1 MWVPSG
7 LPFMLGLFL
16 YLSSGLEAQSR
27 RPASRVFTTN
37 IKSSSNSDFNCPE
50 EFGYYPHPTDCSQ
63 YYVCVFGGALL
74 ESCTGGLMYS
84 HELQTCDWPRN
95 VGCELSDNIAPSAI
109 DRQVTPRIPQ
119 IQTIQPQA
127 HTSQPQKFRFSSPS
141 APSSS
146 GQGIPARVHAIPPPP
161 QLKVAP
167 NPVITS
173 RGQPKFEEEKDLAEL
188 YAEAHETLP
197 PVEEEESDRQ
207 QRVYR
212 GQPSTVTQVQ
222 RDRDG
227 LLHQPSVNA
236 ISTHGKIGSFA
247 FGSQIG
253 QHSDRKKAHADRI
266 KRDIETETY
275 TNETLAIQTSSPSTS
290 DEYKRSPRQLRP
302 PPIARSPW
310 QFGNNDQYN
319 NDKQFQPR
327 LTVNQNYNPFLTVPQ
342 STNSSPYF
350 KPREQS
356 NAKPEYNPYA
366 NSYSKANNAGGEQ
379 AKTSQFHSNPSYRY
393 VDQDNFYANNFKAS
407 TKDPLYPDTQN
418 TPIYSNNAKPKFK
431 PAHDDRLPDNFSFF
445 HFGNDNRDEREHR
458 KIISPQ
464 EFVNKLPNVAIL
476 PNATPK
482 NQFISFSTVG
492 GFYNNQPTTQSP
504 IDDYKE
510 FSKFRQSNANGKLS
524 FSTPR
529 PNVYH
534 SSPAPVY
541 ESTDDYYDYGK
552 GSYVGSFY
560 STTPPPHQQY
570 STPPRIFYQPVTTT
584 QRSNF
589 YNKAITKHQELPT
602 TYSPQYEYPTTQ
614 KPQHRQHSN
623 IQTTTPRVA
632 PDITSHTY
640 YPVNVAF
647 QQIDT
652 KEHHKSPAI
661 FNYHVVKDEITK
673 PTQKTQRFFVTKKST
688 AESTTTSPPP
698 TTQKHST
705 IKLGDDFTGP
715 LVGLDFDFDKF
726 VAGIRE
732 THLSQLDAKIANHYK
747 DKALNTT
754 PKKTYVDV
762 SRATTTA
769 RSIPDSSTWK
779 PVETTTVTFGSRV
792 ERTTWK
798 PTTKLNKLLE
808 TGGLVNKST
817 PKPFFK
823 YTALSNDFRYQT
835 STAPTT
841 AKTQSTTLDSDE
853 YYYEDDEEDEEEAI
867 EKEKEQLDV
876 LKQKPT
882 PTPSV
887 RPSTRSP
894 KGYESFINSIPKKPT
909 TKLQLVNNETSDDD
923 DDEYYYDDDEDDDA
937 IHSPPA
943 IKSQFVPLSET
954 MAPRPPTTPS
964 YRNSSYH
971 THFPFLQ
978 HTTPSPDNVFNRNQQ
993 TATIPAF
1000 ITFPKDIFQD
1010 IKPLNNIQRYLNH
1023 STLRPYTKRTRL
1035 GSTSAPE
1042 FTTEFLFTTTTTTL
1056 PPTTTTTRTST
1067 TTRKIYTIRPN
1078 RGQPRW
1084 KLQKSIDGTKNN
1096 KNLLEYDDKV
1106 GNRVEQ
1112 STQSP
1117 TVYIQQPSSR
1127 PIPQNNNRNYY
1138 NTTNSNAGYSNPSQ
1152 FDSYYSVYDE
1162 DVELYRDI
1170 DYGQQYTTVTQKPIQ
1185 STYRPSTVST
1195 QSPPRET
1202 YVKQEPVYEQRPVS
1216 SYNPDYDEAL
1226 IAQLEGD
1233 STYDHPPRNQLRGNE
1248 INSISDNQFA
1258 VTSTRSPNVGYS
1270 STTYTPTKQIYTTLS
1285 TTASPQ
1291 ITSTRSTLLDD
1302 DNNTTSETIIL
1313 KLSTRAGI
1321 PAALVPSNPNN
1332 IPSNS
1337 PLTQSNRNNQPSE
1350 INVQV
1355 LPNHPFPDS
1364 TKTKNP
1370 TRLIRTNDNVDA
1382 RILTLS
1388 SGYQARSRSADSV
1401 ASTTT
1406 LSPKPSDI
1414 ESQRQK
1420 ILNFVV
1426 SDAQPQSF
1434 QPRPSTT
1441 STTTTTTTTSTT
1453 FRPPQYS
1460 EQLGEELDSQNA
1472 FVNRPSS
1479 IKSYPTTTTNA
1490 PNALISGIHLPANR
1504 LPKTEN
1510 IKLVLTSGLRDV
1522 SNEEIKQPEVEQ
1534 GSVEIV
1540 PLYIRESNGKPLVDA
1555 TVEPTTYAPAK
1566 PFRSIKR
1573 PTVFSDAIAEI
1584 DSQDGEE
1591 SMTNIQQR
1599 PYEQNLESAE
1609 FVPTPASPTKLVS
1622 KFSYKYLDDR
1632 NYRNKPSINEP
1643 APYFT
1648 SRSNNFKEV
1657 LNKTYETSTT
1667 SKLFVSPYTS
1677 LRSILQDE
1685 SVKSTSLRPVIR
1697 PSPINNKN
1705 HTLAS
1710 SSPPP
1715 LRSYYSITG
1724 TPRSISTSS
1733 TTNRFIKSTTE
1744 PTTTTSTDSTTTT
1757 TKSTIP
1763 TTTTAALSDQWISL
1777 SSTEIDR
1784 YVKSPKKLIQ
1794 HSNRNQ
1800 YQSFS
1805 TTENS
1810 VENDEPTTYSPNQP
1824 EHAYRRKV
1832 IRTRPYVSS
1841 TPPPVQYDEDD
1852 NDEVL
1857 DVIRD
1862 AQFSKLLE
1870 SVLDTSSKPKKY
1882 ETRRVSNQVVPVTT
1896 TTTEQ
1901 YPENVFDSTTRLI
1914 EITDRPHQY
1923 FSHYRHLSTE
1933 RTVGSAI
1940 SSTQRYVNKT
1950 TPKLSD
1956 EQLRERFR
1964 ATVEMPEFN
1973 IPTESERKLY
1983 KHTAAEDDSSNE
1995 SDLTTTLTN
2004 TITEVTTQSTS
2015 TTTKTA
2021 KPSRTTTTTEELPV
2035 PSTSTTP
2042 KSSSTTNSINT
2053 IPPRAS
2059 RVNAA
2064 IKTTIAA
2071 ASLPRRATKAPV
2083 TLNCTENSPN
2093 AKCNEIPSRTNSNTR
2108 NRGTSHFST
2117 ASGDDRPATVA
2128 VNRGTHPPRSR
2139 PTLKPSGTIVSKA
2152 QEFVDIYRNP
2162 PSRPE
2167 PLYPQPTPD
2176 KTAARCRKDV
2186 CLLPDCSCGGKEIP
2200 GNIPPKQTPQ
2210 IVLITFDDAVNDLNK
2225 DYYEEIFERGRKNPN
2240 GCPITATFYVSHEW
2254 TDYGQVQSLYANG
2267 HEMASHTVSHSF
2279 GEQFSQKKWTREV
2292 AGQREILAAYGGVKL
2307 NDVRGMRAP
2316 FLSVGGNKMFKMLYD
2331 SNFTY
2336 DSSMPVYENRPPSW
2350 PYTLDYKI
2358 FHDCM
2363 IPPCPTKSYPGV
2375 WQVPMVMWQDLNGG
2389 RCSMGDACANPPES
2403 DGVMKML
2410 MKNFDRHYSTNRAP
2424 FGLFYHAAWF
2434 TQPHH
2439 KEGFIKFLDTINA
2452 MNDVWIVTNW
2462 QALQWVRDP
2471 TPIERINQFQP
2482 FQCDY
2487 SDRPKRCNNPKVCN
2501 LWHKS
2506 GVRYMRTCQPCPEI
2520 YPWTGKTGIRSSR
2533 VDNDVDE

>member
-1233 STYDHPPRNQLRGNE
+1233 STYDHPPRNQLR
-1248 INSISDNQFA
+1248 
-1258 VTSTRSPNVGYS
+1258 
-1270 STTYTPTKQIYTTLS
+1270 
-1285 TTASPQ
+1285 
-1291 ITSTRSTLLDD
+1291 
-1302 DNNTTSETIIL
+1302 
-1313 KLSTRAGI
+1313 
-1321 PAALVPSNPNN
+1321 
-1332 IPSNS
+1332 
-1337 PLTQSNRNNQPSE
+1337 
-1350 INVQV
+1350 
-1355 LPNHPFPDS
+1355 
-1364 TKTKNP
+1364 
-1370 TRLIRTNDNVDA
+1370 
-1382 RILTLS
+1382 
-1388 SGYQARSRSADSV
+1388 
-1401 ASTTT
+1401 
-1406 LSPKPSDI
+1406 
-1414 ESQRQK
+1414 
-1420 ILNFVV
+1420 
-1426 SDAQPQSF
+1426 
-1434 QPRPSTT
+1434 
-1441 STTTTTTTTSTT
+1441 
-1453 FRPPQYS
+1453 
-1460 EQLGEELDSQNA
+1460 
-1472 FVNRPSS
+1472 
-1479 IKSYPTTTTNA
+1479 
-1490 PNALISGIHLPANR
+1490 
-1504 LPKTEN
+1504 
-1510 IKLVLTSGLRDV
+1510 
-1522 SNEEIKQPEVEQ
+1522 
-1534 GSVEIV
+1534 
-1540 PLYIRESNGKPLVDA
+1540 
-1555 TVEPTTYAPAK
+1555 
-1566 PFRSIKR
+1566 
-1573 PTVFSDAIAEI
+1573 
-1584 DSQDGEE
+1584 
-1591 SMTNIQQR
+1591 
-1599 PYEQNLESAE
+1599 
-1609 FVPTPASPTKLVS
+1609 
-1622 KFSYKYLDDR
+1622 
-1632 NYRNKPSINEP
+1632 
-1643 APYFT
+1643 
-1648 SRSNNFKEV
+1648 
-1657 LNKTYETSTT
+1657 
-1667 SKLFVSPYTS
+1667 
-1677 LRSILQDE
+1677 
-1685 SVKSTSLRPVIR
+1685 
-1697 PSPINNKN
+1697 
-1705 HTLAS
+1705 
-1710 SSPPP
+1710 
-1715 LRSYYSITG
+1715 
-1724 TPRSISTSS
+1724 
-1733 TTNRFIKSTTE
+1733 
-1744 PTTTTSTDSTTTT
+1744 
-1757 TKSTIP
+1757 
-1763 TTTTAALSDQWISL
+1763 
-1777 SSTEIDR
+1777 
-1784 YVKSPKKLIQ
+1784 
-1794 HSNRNQ
+1794 
-1800 YQSFS
+1800 
-1805 TTENS
+1805 
-1810 VENDEPTTYSPNQP
+1810 
-1824 EHAYRRKV
+1824 
-1832 IRTRPYVSS
+1832 
-1841 TPPPVQYDEDD
+1841 
-1852 NDEVL
+1852 
-1857 DVIRD
+1857 
-1862 AQFSKLLE
+1862 
-1870 SVLDTSSKPKKY
+1870 
-1882 ETRRVSNQVVPVTT
+1882 
-1896 TTTEQ
+1896 
-1901 YPENVFDSTTRLI
+1901 
-1914 EITDRPHQY
+1914 
-1923 FSHYRHLSTE
+1923 
-1933 RTVGSAI
+1933 
-1940 SSTQRYVNKT
+1940 
-1950 TPKLSD
+1950 
-1956 EQLRERFR
+1956 
-1964 ATVEMPEFN
+1964 
-1973 IPTESERKLY
+1973 
-1983 KHTAAEDDSSNE
+1983 
-1995 SDLTTTLTN
+1995 
-2004 TITEVTTQSTS
+2004 
-2015 TTTKTA
+2015 
-2021 KPSRTTTTTEELPV
+2021 
-2035 PSTSTTP
+2035 
-2042 KSSSTTNSINT
+2042 
-2053 IPPRAS
+2053 
-2059 RVNAA
+2059 
-2064 IKTTIAA
+2064 
-2071 ASLPRRATKAPV
+2071 
-2083 TLNCTENSPN
+2083 
-2093 AKCNEIPSRTNSNTR
+2093 TNSNTR

-2200 GNIPPKQTPQ
+2200 GDLNVESVPQ
-2210 IVLITFDDAVNDLNK
+2210 IVLLTFDDSVNDLNK
-2225 DYYEEIFERGRKNPN
+2225 QLYTDLFEKGRVNPN
-2240 GCPITATFYVSHEW
+2240 GCPISATFYVSHEW
-2254 TDYGQVQSLYANG
+2254 TDYSQVQNLYSDG